1 MATERAMT
9 VDEFERIAPLLEGP
23 SELVDGKLRLMS
35 PTGFMHGVLALRVG
49 AALERYAEEH
59 PDAGEAVGAETGFR
73 IDDPRHPVQ
82 APDAAFVGAERVP
95 TSMGSGH
102 DDPSV
107 RFVQGPPDLAVEV
120 RSPDDTRSAMRA
132 KARRWL
138 GAGCREVWLIDGNH
152 KTVEIWHPGNEPI
165 VLKRDDTL
173 TSETLPGFSL
183 DLGRLFRRRARQERQ
198 D

>member
-9 VDEFERIAPLLEGP
+9 VEEFERIAPLLEGP

-35 PTGFMHGVLALRVG
+35 PTGFMHGVLSLRIG

-59 PDAGEAVGAETGFR
+59 PEAGEAVGAETGFR
-73 IDDPRHPVQ
+73 IDDPRHPVR

-95 TSMGSGH
+95 ASSGSGH
-102 DDPSV
+102 DDPAV

-120 RSPDDTRSAMRA
+120 RSPDDTRSAMRT

-138 GAGCREVWLIDGNH
+138 GAGCREVWLIDGSH
-152 KTVEIWHPGNEPI
+152 ETVEVWRAGTEPI
-165 VLKRDDTL
+165 VLKRDNIL
-173 TSETLPGFSL
+173 TSELLPGFSL
-183 DLGRLFRRRARQERQ
+183 DLERLFRRRSRHDTQ
-198 D
+198 

>member
-9 VDEFERIAPLLEGP
+9 VEEFERIAPLLEGP

-35 PTGFMHGVLALRVG
+35 PTGFMHGVLSLRIG

-59 PDAGEAVGAETGFR
+59 PEAGEAVGAETGFR

-82 APDAAFVGAERVP
+82 APDAAFVGAQRVP
-95 TSMGSGH
+95 ASSGSGH
-102 DDPSV
+102 DDPAV

-120 RSPDDTRSAMRA
+120 RSPDDTRSAMRT

-138 GAGCREVWLIDGNH
+138 GAGCREVWLIDGMRE
-152 KTVEIWHPGNEPI
+152 TVEVWHAGTEPI
-165 VLKRDDTL
+165 VLKRDNTL
-173 TSETLPGFSL
+173 TSELLPGFSL
-183 DLGRLFRRRARQERQ
+183 DLGRLFRRRSRYDTQ
-198 D
+198 